1 MDRPTRARCI
11 DPHGAKVRP
20 GGNTLSSLL
29 PSIPPWE
36 LVVRAVLIYVA
47 LLVALR
53 IFGKREVG
61 QFTLYALVFILLV
74 ANALQPAITGP
85 DSSLGG
91 GLILVLALVLTNAGV
106 GWLDRF
112 PRFHRLLAAPPAVI
126 IKDGDYLRDV
136 MKKEG
141 VDQEEVETAMREHG
155 VGDVKEVQLGVLE
168 PDGSIS
174 IVATGAA
181 TRTKR
186 RVRFS
191 QRSR

>member
-1 MDRPTRARCI
+1 M
-11 DPHGAKVRP
+11 
-20 GGNTLSSLL
+20 L
-29 PSIPPWE
+29 
-36 LVVRAVLIYVA
+36 RAVLMYAA

-61 QFTLYALVFILLV
+61 QFTLYDLVFILLV

-85 DSSLGG
+85 DNSIGG
-91 GLILVLALVLTNAGV
+91 GLVLIIALVLTNAGV

-126 IKDGDYLRDV
+126 IKDGEYLRDV

-155 VGDVKEVQLGVLE
+155 VAEVKEVQLGVLE

-174 IVATGAA
+174 IVSTGNA

-186 RVRFS
+186 KVRFS

>member
-1 MDRPTRARCI
+1 VDRAPGSRRA
-11 DPHGAKVRP
+11 DPHGAQVRP
-20 GGNTLSSLL
+20 GGSTLSSLL
-29 PSIPPWE
+29 PSIPAWE

-61 QFTLYALVFILLV
+61 QFTLYDLVFILLV

-85 DSSLGG
+85 DNSLGG
-91 GLILVLALVLTNAGV
+91 GLVLILALVLTNAGV
-106 GWLDRF
+106 SWIDRF

-126 IKDGDYLRDV
+126 IKDGEYLLDV

-141 VDQEEVETAMREHG
+141 VDKEEAETAMREHG
-155 VGDVKEVQLGVLE
+155 VADVKEVQLGVLE

-174 IVATGAA
+174 IVAPGNA

-186 RVRFS
+186 KVRFR